1 MIAVVIGKLHQR
13 KMLIPAVLPIQTTGS
28 EHVFQSLN
36 GPLRLPISLWM
47 ESCTQLNLSAKSCLQ
62 PLPNLG
68 SKPRISI
75 RNNGYRDTMQPHHT
89 VYIQPS
95 QLLHGLRQS
104 NRNKMSRF
112 S

>member
-1 MIAVVIGKLHQR
+1 MIAVVVGKLHKR
-13 KMLIPAVLPIQTTGS
+13 KMLVPAVLPVQTTGS
-28 EHVFQSLN
+28 EHVLQSLN
-36 GPLRLPISLWM
+36 GPLRLLISLRM
-47 ESCTQLNLSAKSCLQ
+47 ESCAQLNLSAKSRLQ

-75 RNNGYRDTMQPHHT
+75 RNDGCRNTMQPHHM

-95 QLLHGLRQS
+95 QLLHGLRQPD
-104 NRNKMSRF
+104 RNKMSRF